1 MKYIGRRII
10 AKNNRVNISIPVLQ
24 SMGVK
29 AGEYVYVFIKDGS
42 VYIAAELNNEPG
54 VPVKLEMYER
64 SSKSGRITIPVAI
77 QKTIYLSA
85 LDEVDVYT
93 DGKHIILKKIN
104 YENDI
109 NAIRT
114 LARNSDALELAEK
127 RELDALLVKLIVN
140 MRKAMKEN

>member
-1 MKYIGRRII
+1 MKYIGKRRI
-10 AKNNRVNISIPVLQ
+10 AKNNRVNISVPVLQ

-54 VPVKLEMYER
+54 VPVKLEMYEK
-64 SSKSGRITIPVAI
+64 SSTSGRITIPVAI
-77 QKTIYLSA
+77 KNTLNLSA

-104 YENDI
+104 YEDDI